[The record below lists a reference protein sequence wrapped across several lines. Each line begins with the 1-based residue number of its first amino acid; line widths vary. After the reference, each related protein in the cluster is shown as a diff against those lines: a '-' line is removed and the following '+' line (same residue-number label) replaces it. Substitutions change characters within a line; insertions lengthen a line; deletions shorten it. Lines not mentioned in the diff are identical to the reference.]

1 MLSNEIVL
9 RPRFKLALNKNGNQ
23 VITLFFNAKQ
33 TQERF
38 VISCVDD
45 HIFIKLPKQ
54 EQHFWS
60 PQLHLEITEKAE
72 NSCYLHGFFGPN
84 PTVWTMFMFLHVA
97 VGILFMVNLTWLYS
111 NYNLSNGIGL
121 QVGIAVVLVLT
132 WILLYV
138 AGRIGKK
145 KGKPGMR
152 ALYDFMDGII
162 ENSEAQVLK

>member
-9 RPRFKLALNKNGNQ
+9 RPRFKMALDKDGNQ
-23 VITLFFNAKQ
+23 IRALFAKAKQ
-33 TQERF
+33 AQDRF
-38 VISCVDD
+38 QISCVDD
-45 HIFIKLPKQ
+45 HIFIKLPKR

-60 PQLHLEITEKAE
+60 PQLHLEITESTE
-72 NSCYLHGFFGPN
+72 DSCQLNGFFGPN

-111 NYNLSNGIGL
+111 SFNLGNGIGL
-121 QVGIAVVLVLT
+121 QIGISVVLVLV
-132 WILLYV
+132 WVLLYV

-152 ALYDFMDGII
+152 ELYGFMQATIQ
-162 ENSEAQVLK
+162 S